1 MLVPGI
7 TTHQPDGLGQDESHP
22 VAAVGKG
29 PFQRNGVGQAAIKI
43 RHAVDDAGLVDD
55 RDAAGRHEDAVVVRV
70 EVCLGE
76 ILRLAVLCISG
87 HHAELCRAADKR
99 RIIQRILAACIAE
112 GAVDIAQ
119 IEIGVLADE
128 VVHTHV
134 LPAEGVFI
142 VKGLVPPMLACQI
155 GRHIGAA
162 RRNADAEIEAEV
174 LLQAAVQHASTVN
187 APQAATHIDDT
198 VFHGLF
204 LHRFI
209 PFSSQYNGT
218 AGNTH

>member
-29 PFQRNGVGQAAIKI
+29 PFQRDGVGQAAIKI

-76 ILRLAVLCISG
+76 ILRLAILCISG
-87 HHAELCRAADKR
+87 HHAELCRAAGKR
-99 RIIQRILAACIAE
+99 RVIQRILAACIAE

-128 VVHTHV
+128 VVHAHV
-134 LPAEGVFI
+134 FPAEGVFI

-174 LLQAAVQHASTVN
+174 LLQAAVQHASAVN

-204 LHRFI
+204 LHRLI
-209 PFSSQYNGT
+209 PFPSQYNGT